1 MWHSG
6 TGKLDRRIAIMFNG
20 VVGGEIAVLELG
32 VWAGEV

>member
-6 TGKLDRRIAIMFNG
+6 TDKLDGSVALMFRG
-20 VVGGEIAVLELG
+20 IVVGEIAVLELG